1 MPRCA
6 IAYCPSLPFHS
17 TKTKIATRIIVV
29 KAFPILANL
38 GIEKREDYNISE
50 I

>member
-1 MPRCA
+1 MPKCE

-29 KAFPILANL
+29 KALYIPSNF
-38 GIEKREDYNISE
+38 GTEKRDGDKISE
-50 I
+50 M